1 MADVTQLLSLS
12 EESVMQNTMVRFSRD
27 EIYTYVGSLLLAVN
41 PYKALAVLTRTV
53 PGPPYCTYGRRVP
66 ASCVLYVQER
76 TGQLAPG
83 GANTVRTYGLR
94 VPATCV
100 PYVPRTMAPA

>member
-1 MADVTQLLSLS
+1 M
-12 EESVMQNTMVRFSRD
+12 RFSRD

-66 ASCVLYVQER
+66 ASCALYVQEAQ
-76 TGQLAPG
+76 GS
-83 GANTVRTYGLR
+83 
-94 VPATCV
+94 
-100 PYVPRTMAPA
+100 